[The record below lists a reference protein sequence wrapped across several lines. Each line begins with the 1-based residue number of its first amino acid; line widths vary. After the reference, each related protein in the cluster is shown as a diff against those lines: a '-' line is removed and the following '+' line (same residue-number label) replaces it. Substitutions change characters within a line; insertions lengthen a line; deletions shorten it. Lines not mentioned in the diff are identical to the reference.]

1 MSLLRTLR
9 PSIGHVALFSK
20 WSSQLCDFLYL
31 SLSLPLFVFFHSL
44 SLVLS
49 YSLFQSMFLSAFLPA
64 CMFDCLLVNL
74 SIYLTDFFTIP
85 SPTSLLLKSPHTY
98 IPSSVM
104 LLSLY
109 FLNTYIPFF
118 FPLFIYLFPPPS
130 LSILSSHLFPPY
142 LLSLSSS
149 YLKFLSI
156 PLISSALI
164 SFPLFFNLPDS
175 THLSKFIGA
184 LLPHTGCDINILSGA
199 GIWAWGAPWLC
210 GRPVSAPASYT

>member
-1 MSLLRTLR
+1 MKIKKYGFNKGKTWGTANLEKERLSLLRTLR

-118 FPLFIYLFPPPS
+118 FPIFIYLFPPLS

-156 PLISSALI
+156 PLISSFSFHFLYSSI
-164 SFPLFFNLPDS
+164 SLTPLTSQNS
-175 THLSKFIGA
+175 
-184 LLPHTGCDINILSGA
+184 
-199 GIWAWGAPWLC
+199 
-210 GRPVSAPASYT
+210 

>member
-1 MSLLRTLR
+1 MVFSTL
-9 PSIGHVALFSK
+9 
-20 WSSQLCDFLYL
+20 W
-31 SLSLPLFVFFHSL
+31 LSLPLSL
-44 SLVLS
+44 SASICVFSFFVSCTLLLS
-49 YSLFQSMFLSAFLPA
+49 LPINVPVGLPA
-64 CMFDCLLVNL
+64 CLHVWL
-74 SIYLTDFFTIP
+74 STCQSVSLSNRYQFTHFFTIP

-118 FPLFIYLFPPPS
+118 FPIFIYLFPPLS

-156 PLISSALI
+156 PLISSFSFHFLYSSI
-164 SFPLFFNLPDS
+164 SLTPLTSQNS
-175 THLSKFIGA
+175 
-184 LLPHTGCDINILSGA
+184 
-199 GIWAWGAPWLC
+199 
-210 GRPVSAPASYT
+210 